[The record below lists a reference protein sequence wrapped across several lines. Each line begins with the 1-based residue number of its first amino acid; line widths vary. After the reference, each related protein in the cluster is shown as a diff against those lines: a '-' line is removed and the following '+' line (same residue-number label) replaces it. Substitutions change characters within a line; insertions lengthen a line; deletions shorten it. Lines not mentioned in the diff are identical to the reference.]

1 MLAWSR
7 SGTLWRHSR
16 GVDADRSK
24 TSCKGTER
32 WQSPT
37 CIIRSS
43 GMSQAVQAIADSPS
57 IESLT
62 LELSHADKLPLLS
75 KLMNLKYLSIMTDYS
90 KDLYKCGPTSAV
102 LDLLE
107 NSSNMTQLEVSRL
120 HLNPGRLYKLLKRNT
135 TLESINS

>member
-1 MLAWSR
+1 
-7 SGTLWRHSR
+7 
-16 GVDADRSK
+16 
-24 TSCKGTER
+24 
-32 WQSPT
+32 
-37 CIIRSS
+37 
-43 GMSQAVQAIADSPS
+43 MSQAVQAIADSPS

-75 KLMNLKYLSIMTDYS
+75 KLTNLKYLSIMTDYS

-135 TLESINS
+135 TLESIKIHDCRQARMLCRAIGTALCDSNNVILCGAEIRDERGQWVQV